1 MDNFL
6 QSSYGDVTPVRAALA
21 NRIKRS
27 FNQMAVVGS
36 TFITFTFVFIPFAFT
51 FNFTEPV
58 TLTLTVLQEDGGPA
72 DLLWKKMRDDGGAP
86 LDRSLSSGS
95 LAGGSSAPT
104 AGDLP
109 PPPPPGRRA

>member
-27 FNQMAVVGS
+27 FNQMAVVSS
-36 TFITFTFVFIPFAFT
+36 TFITFIFIIFAFT

-72 DLLWKKMRDDGGAP
+72 DLLWKKMRDDRGAP

-109 PPPPPGRRA
+109 PPPPGRRA

>member
-27 FNQMAVVGS
+27 FNQMAVVSS
-36 TFITFTFVFIPFAFT
+36 TFIIFAFT

-72 DLLWKKMRDDGGAP
+72 DLLWKKMRDDRGAP
-86 LDRSLSSGS
+86 LDRLLSSGS

-109 PPPPPGRRA
+109 PPPPGRRA